1 MSFYSPVHF
10 CFGFLFLPDEEP
22 VYHTVITLSNGLTYN
37 T

>member
-22 VYHTVITLSNGLTYN
+22 VYTVITLSNGLTYN